1 MKKFCLYPT
10 ISCLGIFGPLMS
22 QNKVHFSH
30 QTPVYSPKYP
40 TTHTHVTLHF
50 SIKKIVAGYNQS
62 KLSRQVSPR
71 VATTGYEQLFLL
83 ESGQNIKNDIIKM
96 TQLRI
101 GSSSIYKRR
110 EDSVTTSSTQNTLD
124 VIISDGIHT
133 SNFLKFLKTYQNL
146 ARSSTCLSK
155 PISP

>member
-1 MKKFCLYPT
+1 M
-10 ISCLGIFGPLMS
+10 
-22 QNKVHFSH
+22 
-30 QTPVYSPKYP
+30 
-40 TTHTHVTLHF
+40 
-50 SIKKIVAGYNQS
+50 
-62 KLSRQVSPR
+62 SPR

-133 SNFLKFLKTYQNL
+133 YLLKFGSLLNLPFKTHFSKIHPNPETLISGTYL
-146 ARSSTCLSK
+146 ARY
-155 PISP
+155 PIHHYIPVLIHCIYRITHLYKIL

>member
-1 MKKFCLYPT
+1 M
-10 ISCLGIFGPLMS
+10 
-22 QNKVHFSH
+22 
-30 QTPVYSPKYP
+30 
-40 TTHTHVTLHF
+40 
-50 SIKKIVAGYNQS
+50 
-62 KLSRQVSPR
+62 SPR

-101 GSSSIYKRR
+101 GSSSIHKRR

-133 SNFLKFLKTYQNL
+133 YLLKFLKTYQNL
-146 ARSSTCLSK
+146 TPKLAFQNPFLHDPSK
-155 PISP
+155 S

>member
-1 MKKFCLYPT
+1 M
-10 ISCLGIFGPLMS
+10 
-22 QNKVHFSH
+22 
-30 QTPVYSPKYP
+30 
-40 TTHTHVTLHF
+40 
-50 SIKKIVAGYNQS
+50 
-62 KLSRQVSPR
+62 SPR
-71 VATTGYEQLFLL
+71 VAATGYEQLFLL

-133 SNFLKFLKTYQNL
+133 YLLKFLKTY
-146 ARSSTCLSK
+146 
-155 PISP
+155 